1 MLQPASGR
9 KTTKHKREQSP
20 KITKKRKIE
29 AEKKGKSKKEKAE
42 PKKARKHK
50 KKARSSSSG
59 TDHQGSSSSS
69 SHDETT
75 KEDGGKYA
83 HLPKEQQAIEIALD
97 KKFELLN
104 SLWAEEDRPETLKT
118 REDIREHTIDT
129 LMSCKAE
136 ISKEEAKRGVGT
148 AQYGRDKKLAPKKY
162 EAMIDDGV
170 KRFHL
175 VRFERLPAVEPR
187 KYMKKWATKR
197 EPVYRHIPLRHY
209 GIEGQVLEST
219 IVRMHNRGTPVEL
232 EMLCREKVSLRIIK
246 IYNGHGWFQ
255 FCFLVWFGFNMHM
268 EAGNWNHKNR
278 EKFYS
283 YSKVIKNSK
292 DDLKRSN
299 YKY

>member
-69 SHDETT
+69 SHDETK

-83 HLPKEQQAIEIALD
+83 HLPKEQQVIEIALD

-232 EMLCREKVSLRIIK
+232 EMLCREKVSIRII
-246 IYNGHGWFQ
+246 IIGNRSAMVWSQ
-255 FCFLVWFGFNMHM
+255 ILVWFG
-268 EAGNWNHKNR
+268 HKCR
-278 EKFYS
+278 
-283 YSKVIKNSK
+283 
-292 DDLKRSN
+292 
-299 YKY
+299 